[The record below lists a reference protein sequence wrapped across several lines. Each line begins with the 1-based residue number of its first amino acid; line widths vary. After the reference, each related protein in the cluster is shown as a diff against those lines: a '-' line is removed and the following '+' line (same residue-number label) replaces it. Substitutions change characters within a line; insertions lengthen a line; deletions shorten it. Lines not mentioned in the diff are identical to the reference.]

1 MHKPHSTIVLGD
13 KDNVAIALTAILK
26 DDLIDEL
33 GLTAK
38 TDIPKGHKV
47 AKRAIAR
54 GDAVFKYGQIIGRS
68 TTAILAGEHVHTHN
82 IEFTDHKSGYEFA
95 TETQKKLNVEVNA
108 EFLGYHRD
116 DGKVGTRNYIG
127 ILTSVNCSGSV
138 AKFVAE
144 EAEKSGL
151 LKRYKNIDGI
161 VPIVHG
167 SGCGMA
173 NSGEGYELLF
183 RTLSGYARN
192 PNFAAILLIG
202 LGCEVMQIADLVGK
216 SRLQSEDSFRYM
228 TIQNEGGTS
237 RTIERGISIL
247 TELLEC
253 ADQSTRQPT
262 SVSKLTVGLQCG
274 GSDGYSGITAN
285 PALGVASDILV
296 QNGGISIL
304 SETPEIYG
312 AEHLL
317 TRRALTEEIGKKLLD
332 RISWWED
339 YTARNGGEMNNNPS
353 PGNKRGG
360 LTTILE
366 KSLGAVAK
374 GGVAPLA
381 GVFEYGEKIT
391 TQGFVYMDSPGY
403 DPCSVTGQIASGA
416 NIIVFTTGR
425 GSVSGY
431 KPSPCIKLSTNTSM
445 YRRMSGDIYL
455 DCGDIIEGGVTLE
468 EKGKQIFDQ
477 IVRVASG
484 HRTKSEKLGFG
495 GSEFVP
501 WQIGAV
507 M

>member
-1 MHKPHSTIVLGD
+1 MHRAHSTIVLGD
-13 KDNVAIALTAILK
+13 KDNVAIALKAILK
-26 DDLIDEL
+26 DDSIGEL
-33 GLTAK
+33 GLSAR

-47 AKRAIAR
+47 AKRAIPS
-54 GDAVFKYGQIIGRS
+54 GEAVFKYGQIIGRS
-68 TTAILAGEHVHTHN
+68 TKDISAGEHVHTHN

-95 TETQKKLNVEVNA
+95 TEIHNKTSVADNA
-108 EFLGYHRD
+108 EFLGYQRD
-116 DGKVGTRNYIG
+116 DGTVGTRNYIG

-151 LKRYKNIDGI
+151 LKRYKNVDGV

-173 NSGEGYELLF
+173 NSGEGYDLLF

-202 LGCEVMQIADLVGK
+202 LGCEVMQITDLVGK
-216 SRLQSEDSFRYM
+216 NRLQNEESFRYM
-228 TIQNEGGTS
+228 TIQSEGGTS
-237 RTIERGISIL
+237 KTIERGMGTL
-247 TELLEC
+247 TELLEY
-253 ADQSTRQPT
+253 ADQSKRQPS

-296 QNGGISIL
+296 QHGGISIL

-332 RISWWED
+332 RISWWEN

-374 GGVAPLA
+374 GGVSPLA
-381 GVFEYGEKIT
+381 GVFEYGEKIDT
-391 TQGFVYMDSPGY
+391 HGFVYMDSPGY

-431 KPSPCIKLSTNTSM
+431 KPSPCIKLSTNTGM
-445 YRRMSGDIYL
+445 YRRMSGDIDL
-455 DCGDIIEGGVTLE
+455 DCGDIIENGVTLE
-468 EKGKQIFDQ
+468 EKGKQIFEQ

-484 HRTKSEKLGFG
+484 QKTKSEELGFG